1 MMPPGPGWKCPKRIG
16 FLFPHPCT
24 RLTPEGCQDC
34 QNGQIADPY
43 IRRTD
48 RYHYNNYDS
57 YESYDESF
65 TGYAL
70 ESLAEQMEH
79 HHHFTE
85 ADGESLVT
93 PDETYEDD
101 MSGS

>member
-1 MMPPGPGWKCPKRIG
+1 MTPPGWKCPKRIG

-48 RYHYNNYDS
+48 RYGYR
-57 YESYDESF
+57 SYDDYDDSL
-65 TGYAL
+65 TGFAL
-70 ESLAEQMEH
+70 ESLTEH
-79 HHHFTE
+79 IGHEHHFTE
-85 ADGESLVT
+85 ADGESMVL
-93 PDETYEDD
+93 PQDGYEDD
-101 MSGS
+101 LSGS

>member
-1 MMPPGPGWKCPKRIG
+1 MTPPGWKCPKRIG
-16 FLFPHPCT
+16 FLFPHACT

-48 RYHYNNYDS
+48 RYYYNNYDYYNDS
-57 YESYDESF
+57 L

-70 ESLAEQMEH
+70 GSLIDNLDPR
-79 HHHFTE
+79 FTE
-85 ADGESLVT
+85 ADGASLIT
-93 PDETYEDD
+93 PQDEFENDL
-101 MSGS
+101 SAS

>member
-1 MMPPGPGWKCPKRIG
+1 MTPPGWKCPKRIG

-48 RYHYNNYDS
+48 RYYYSNYD
-57 YESYDESF
+57 YYDDSL

-70 ESLAEQMEH
+70 GSLAGH
-79 HHHFTE
+79 FDSRFTE
-85 ADGESLVT
+85 ADGESLMT
-93 PDETYEDD
+93 PQDAFEDD
-101 MSGS
+101 LSAS

>member
-1 MMPPGPGWKCPKRIG
+1 MTPPGWKCPKRIG

-43 IRRTD
+43 IRRSD
-48 RYHYNNYDS
+48 RYYYSNYD
-57 YESYDESF
+57 YYDDSL

-70 ESLAEQMEH
+70 ESLAEDLAH
-79 HHHFTE
+79 TGHHFTE
-85 ADGESLVT
+85 VDGESLVT
-93 PDETYEDD
+93 PQDDFETDL
-101 MSGS
+101 SGS